1 MEMWRPGHPSPAM
14 GKCREMASTS
24 TTTSTNT
31 TTTDTRMGGHCDL
44 ATNTL
49 TAGVTS
55 DQSLPL
61 YAGGSTGGC
70 DDLVPKIMIRLKM
83 FIRIHFHLFCHD
95 HQASAQTHSLLS
107 YKLKGHAV

>member
-1 MEMWRPGHPSPAM
+1 MMEMWRPGHPSPAM

-24 TTTSTNT
+24 TSTSTNT

-61 YAGGSTGGC
+61 YAGGGC
-70 DDLVPKIMIRLKM
+70 DDLLPKIIN
-83 FIRIHFHLFCHD
+83 D
-95 HQASAQTHSLLS
+95 
-107 YKLKGHAV
+107 